1 MTFARSAV
9 VATRSRNARSSL
21 GLWIGARATDVP
33 VATAMASPTS
43 NGVTPFVTL
52 PRPQRSLSLRHGG
65 GSGSDVVGCTQ
76 LSIHVPGPASAV
88 RFYFLINFQAGV
100 RS

>member
-52 PRPQRSLSLRHGG
+52 PPSPTCPVHKLRGG
-65 GSGSDVVGCTQ
+65 ERFGCDRCHTMVD
-76 LSIHVPGPASAV
+76 HRAGSAV
-88 RFYFLINFQAGV
+88 CDAYLLLTTYRG
-100 RS
+100 